1 MNAKGIV
8 LVVVI
13 SFFATLSGAD
23 NKVSIDIGKL
33 PPHPRIL
40 LCKGAE
46 KALKKQATLPV
57 WNGLY
62 ESILQACDTML
73 GLPVNERVVVGRR
86 LLATSRENLRRILF
100 LGFAYRM
107 TGEKRYSDRAE
118 AEMLKAASF
127 SDWNPSHFLDVA
139 EMTAALA
146 IGYDWLYPKLS
157 ETSRRTIRTAILEKG
172 LKPSFGKEHDAI
184 LNAPTNWNQVC
195 HCGMAYGALAVA
207 ETEPD
212 LARRTIERAV
222 EKVRIPMRHY
232 APDGA
237 YPEGY
242 AYWEYGTSFNVLLI
256 SAMENAFGT
265 DFGLCDAPGFLES
278 GKFMLHMVTPQLR
291 SFCYSDCS
299 TDAGLLPALFWF
311 YRKTGDA
318 SILCNQGW
326 LLQADSRKN
335 HLQDRLLPLLFV
347 WGQGA
352 SLDKPTV
359 PETLYWKGGGD
370 NPVFLMRS
378 GWNDPDALYVGV
390 KMGTPGASHAH
401 MDVGSFIFEADGVR
415 WAIDMGGED
424 YDRLEKRGV
433 DLWNG
438 AQGSQRWEVF
448 RYNNKAHNTLTFND
462 KPQSIKGKVQ
472 IKDWRDSTRLRYVA
486 MDLTPV
492 YEGQVRY
499 AERAVAMVDDSYA
512 VIEDRVE
519 PGLYYTRM
527 RWTLVT
533 EATPRIL
540 SDSVLLLERGGKRCY
555 VRIASQT
562 PVRWIIRPAV
572 SENTYDSPN
581 PGVTIVAFDTD
592 LTLRQAQRICVFL
605 MPGEMKETA
614 YTSVL

>member
-46 KALKKQATLPV
+46 KALKKQAKLPV

-359 PETLYWKGGGD
+359 PETLSWKGGGD